1 MKTYRVWAKIIS
13 YAYLDVDAEDEDE
26 AWEVADRTDGG
37 EFTPTHDGDWELLD
51 TDYITE
57 V

>member
-1 MKTYRVWAKIIS
+1 MKTYRVWAKMIS

-37 EFTPTHDGDWELLD
+37 EFTPTSDGDWELLD